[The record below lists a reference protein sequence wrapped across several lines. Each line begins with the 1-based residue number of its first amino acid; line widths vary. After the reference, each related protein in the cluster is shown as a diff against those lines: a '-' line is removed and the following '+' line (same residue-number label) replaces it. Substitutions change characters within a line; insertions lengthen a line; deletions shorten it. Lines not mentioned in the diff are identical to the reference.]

1 MAGVDQGHLRAA
13 VEAGQLSNAGRNA
26 EALALIQKA
35 QRRGSSPVLDNAGA
49 IIQTRLGQLDAALF
63 LAERAAA
70 GAPGSSDIAVTL
82 GNVLMLRGELD
93 RAGEALTRALTLRPD
108 NHAARTALA
117 TVDRLRHGAT
127 RAARTLGESGDK
139 PADPAAA
146 IAMIAALAQLGRIEQ
161 AWAYGE
167 AAREFFPNDY
177 GLAAAHASTSNHV
190 PGLTREASEAAHLRV
205 GLLWDRHRPRAA
217 RVGIVNPD
225 PERELRVGMLS
236 PDFRAHSVAYFVEP
250 LLRELRGVHVTLY
263 ALHHRDD
270 KVSRRLAS
278 LASAWRPVA
287 WQEDAAIADLVRRDN
302 IDVLI
307 DLAGHTQENRLGV
320 FQIGAAPVQMTY
332 LGYPNISGLG
342 SMDFRI
348 ADEVTDPEGVD
359 AGRAGE
365 RIVRV
370 RPPFV
375 CYRPES
381 TAPEPARSGA
391 QPSVTFGSFNNTRK
405 LNAEVIRVWARVLNE
420 VPASRLLLKA
430 QALEEAELRQELL
443 ERFAAHGV
451 DAARVELRG
460 GEASV
465 VEHLRQYE
473 RVDVGLDPFP
483 YNGTTTTC
491 EALWQ
496 GVPVVTLLGQTHAGR
511 VGATLLGAL
520 GLDELIAED
529 EDAYVR
535 IAATLARDENKLNAW
550 RSGLRATMAA
560 SRLCDATGF
569 AAEFA
574 AMLRRVWR
582 ERCAAASAGRT
593 GPAGT

>member
-26 EALALIQKA
+26 EALALVQKA

-93 RAGEALTRALTLRPD
+93 RAGEALARALSLRPD

-127 RAARTLGESGDK
+127 RAARTLGETGDK

-167 AAREFFPNDY
+167 AARELFPNDY

-205 GLLWDRHRPRAA
+205 GTLWDRQRPPKARA
-217 RVGIVNPD
+217 GIVNPD

-236 PDFRAHSVAYFVEP
+236 PDFRAHSVAYFLEP

-287 WQEDAAIADLVRRDN
+287 WQEDGAIADLVRRDN
-302 IDVLI
+302 IDVMI

-320 FQIGAAPVQMTY
+320 FQIGAAPIQMTY

-348 ADEVTDPEGVD
+348 ADAVTDPEGVD
-359 AGRAGE
+359 AGREGE
-365 RIVRV
+365 RTVRL
-370 RPPFV
+370 RPPFL
-375 CYRPES
+375 CYKPET
-381 TAPEPARSGA
+381 TAPEPSRSGG
-391 QPSVTFGSFNNTRK
+391 PGVTFGSFNNTRK
-405 LNAEVIRVWARVLNE
+405 LNADVIRVWARVLNE
-420 VPASRLLLKA
+420 VPGSRLMLKA
-430 QALEEAELRQELL
+430 QALQEAELQQELL
-443 ERFAAHGV
+443 GRFGALGIAPE
-451 DAARVELRG
+451 RVELRG

-520 GLDELIAED
+520 GLDQLIARD

-535 IAATLARDENKLNAW
+535 IATTLARDEDKLKAW

-582 ERCAAASAGRT
+582 ERCAAAAAGQT
-593 GPAGT
+593 GPAGS